1 MRMASTERATDI
13 RNYYGFKSYPFAADV
28 RVEDMYKL
36 KSMME
41 ISEGIEF
48 AMQQSMYFAII
59 GDVGSGKTTALR
71 YSMSRFPSKKYAV
84 INVVGGDYSFVE
96 LMRHT
101 MACLGIFTRTTQQT
115 VMLRS
120 IYEGL
125 GALREDGKTPI
136 LCLDEAHLLKIDVY
150 SQLHLLSQQSH
161 QQPKVLPMVICGQEG
176 LFEKLNNY
184 QARPIMSRILNGY
197 NLKSLSQEEC
207 IGYIQHQL
215 STIGGGDP
223 DLFEQTALIAVTQ
236 ASGGLPRRVNAV
248 CLKALKS
255 AMDCGRRTVTAEDI
269 RLASKDWWQ

>member
-1 MRMASTERATDI
+1 MSRASMENGPDI

-28 RVEDMYKL
+28 KVQDMYRL
-36 KSMME
+36 ASMLE
-41 ISEGIEF
+41 ISDGIEF
-48 AMQQSMYFAII
+48 AVQQSMYFAII

-71 YSMSRFPSKKYAV
+71 YSLSKFPPKKYAV
-84 INVVGGDYSFVE
+84 INIVGGDYSFIE

-115 VMLRS
+115 MMLRS

-125 GALREDGKTPI
+125 GALRDDGKTPI

-184 QARPIMSRILNGY
+184 QARPIMSRVISGY
-197 NLKSLSQEEC
+197 NVKSLTQEEC
-207 IGYIQHQL
+207 ICYIQHQL
-215 STIGGGDP
+215 SVIAGGEA
-223 DLFEQTALIAVTQ
+223 DLFEQTALIAATQ
-236 ASGGLPRRVNAV
+236 ASGGLPRRVNAI
-248 CLKALKS
+248 CLKALKN
-255 AMDCGRRTVTAEDI
+255 AMDCNRKSVTADDI